1 MSDKC
6 KKIVAIGLCAALCLG
21 GAGLAFAQTGS
32 KTETTAPA
40 AKSVSNTVAQNIS
53 KDETVYVL
61 AGADGSVK
69 KIIVSDWI
77 KNQLGSATVTDN
89 PT

>member
-32 KTETTAPA
+32 KT
-40 AKSVSNTVAQNIS
+40 
-53 KDETVYVL
+53 
-61 AGADGSVK
+61 
-69 KIIVSDWI
+69 
-77 KNQLGSATVTDN
+77 
-89 PT
+89 